1 MPDAKWEGY
10 HAPIGRS
17 VTSLTVVLRRKC
29 RLLLLRVRAAE
40 SDPNRRFATI
50 SCCIAKGLF
59 DHLICGHK
67 QGLRHGEAE
76 CLGSFEIYDQLVL
89 SRLLHRQIRGLLAL

>member
-40 SDPNRRFATI
+40 SGPKRSGRLFAFV
-50 SCCIAKGLF
+50 SAVGGVPAAPA
-59 DHLICGHK
+59 DEG
-67 QGLRHGEAE
+67 RA
-76 CLGSFEIYDQLVL
+76 S
-89 SRLLHRQIRGLLAL
+89 